1 MISLLKSLT
10 DQVITWLRD
19 DPVRPEVPFANRIGD
34 NAEIFT
40 LPGEDRPFAITCV
53 AYMDFVPASESR
65 LFVPTEAPTTA
76 VFYTIWSYR
85 KGAGRELILEAVDYI
100 KKNRPEITRFV
111 TLSPKTSMAEQFHLK
126 NGAVVFRENE
136 NTVNYEYMMEK
147 KDDKQ

>member
-1 MISLLKSLT
+1 MISILKQLT
-10 DQVITWLRD
+10 DQVLAWLKD
-19 DPVRPEVPFANRIGD
+19 DPVRPEVPFTSRISD
-34 NAEIFT
+34 NAEIFI
-40 LPGEDRPFAITCV
+40 LPGEDRPSAITCV
-53 AYMDFVPASESR
+53 AYMDVVPASESK
-65 LFVPTEAPTTA
+65 LFAPAESPTIA

-85 KGAGRELILEAVDYI
+85 KGAGRELILEAVQSI
-100 KKNRPEITRFV
+100 KNSRPEITRFV

>member
-1 MISLLKSLT
+1 MINILKQLT
-10 DQVITWLRD
+10 EQVAGWLRD
-19 DPVRPEVPFANRIGD
+19 DPVRPEVPFTCRIND

-65 LFVPTEAPTTA
+65 LFVPTDAPTIA

-85 KGAGRELILEAVDYI
+85 KGAGRELILEAVQYI
-100 KKNRPEITRFV
+100 KNNRPEITRFV
-111 TLSPKTSMAEQFHLK
+111 TLSPKTTMAEQFHLK

-136 NTVNYEYMMEK
+136 NTVNYEYETTVLG
-147 KDDKQ
+147 